1 MSYLRGISEAS
12 LIFFLLII
20 LFTPIVNYLYPP
32 VSLWINSCGVTFQM
46 NLFSRFNTVLLSRIK
61 GLPALLKWGLEFVTA
76 LTIAEKQTIRTA
88 IHIHGQK
95 PSVNKWLWQVD
106 WTHFL
111 EVSYFVTVVASN
123 FVTYRN
129 VLVLFSLNI

>member
-1 MSYLRGISEAS
+1 MDQ
-12 LIFFLLII
+12 FLWCDLSNE
-20 LFTPIVNYLYPP
+20 P
-32 VSLWINSCGVTFQM
+32 
-46 NLFSRFNTVLLSRIK
+46 LLADLTLCYFPAVK

-76 LTIAEKQTIRTA
+76 LTIADKQTIKTA

-129 VLVLFSLNI
+129 VLVLFSLKI